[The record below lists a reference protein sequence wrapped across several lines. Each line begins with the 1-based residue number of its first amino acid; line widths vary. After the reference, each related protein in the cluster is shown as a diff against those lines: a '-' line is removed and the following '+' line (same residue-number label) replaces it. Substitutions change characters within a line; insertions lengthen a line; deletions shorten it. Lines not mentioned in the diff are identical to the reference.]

1 MSRTTMQVIEL
12 AGAFGVDNLRRVE
25 RPIPTPG
32 PGQVLLRIHAASLN
46 YRDLMMI
53 DGAYNPRQPLPL
65 VPLSDG
71 VGEVIQIGDGVQW
84 PAVGARVCPIFAE
97 SWLAGPPTRE
107 HLATTLGGPRP
118 GLLAEYRLAPASALV
133 APPAHL
139 SDPEA
144 AALPCA
150 AVTAWSALIEHGRVK
165 PGDKVLV
172 QGTGG
177 VSIFALQFAR
187 LAGAQV
193 VITSSDPAKLERA
206 RELGAAFGIDYR
218 AQPEWG
224 RAARAWSGGDGVDH
238 VIEVGG
244 AGTLEQSLRAV
255 RPGGSVAVI
264 GVLSGAASPLSITP
278 ILMQQLR
285 LQGVIVGS
293 RATFEAM
300 NRGVEAA
307 QLRPVVDRIFE
318 WGAVRDALAHLRGGR
333 HFGKVALTFC

>member
-1 MSRTTMQVIEL
+1 MQATTMKVIEL
-12 AGAFGVDNLRRVE
+12 TGAFGEDNLREIE
-25 RPIPTPG
+25 RPVPTPG
-32 PGQVLLRIHAASLN
+32 PGQVLLRIRAASLN

-71 VGEVIQIGDGVQW
+71 VGEVLQRGEGVLW
-84 PAVGARVCPIFAE
+84 PPLGARVCPIFAE

-118 GLLAEYRLAPASALV
+118 GLLSEYRLAPAHALV
-133 APPAHL
+133 TPPAHL
-139 SDPEA
+139 SDAEA
-144 AALPCA
+144 ATLPCA
-150 AVTAWSALIEHGRVK
+150 AVTAWSALVEHGRVK

-187 LAGAQV
+187 LAGAEV
-193 VITSSDPAKLERA
+193 IITSSDPAKLARA
-206 RELGAAFGIDYR
+206 RQLGAAFGVDYR

-224 RAARAWSGGDGVDH
+224 KAARAWSGGDGVDH

-264 GVLSGAASPLSITP
+264 GVLSGAASPLNITP

-285 LQGVIVGS
+285 LQGILVGS
-293 RATFEAM
+293 RATFGAM
-300 NRGVEAA
+300 NRAIEAA
-307 QLRPVVDRIFE
+307 QLHPVVDRIFE
-318 WGAVRDALAHLRGGR
+318 WSAIRDALAHMRGGR
-333 HFGKVALTFC
+333 HFGKVALTFT